1 MCFDNLSGCELVTLA
16 SILSIY
22 ISNDLTPN
30 EIDTLGNFFSALG
43 ANLSTIAGTKA
54 PPDTLS
60 DT

>member
-43 ANLSTIAGTKA
+43 TNLSTIAGTKA
-54 PPDTLS
+54 LADTLS